1 MGEIITL
8 DKYSKARTM
17 LSASII
23 TQYHTALLG
32 NFVIPF
38 LDTSLV
44 FPAIVQPSID
54 YFVRKHIRFN
64 FNTEGSMMFIR
75 NICSFFF

>member
-1 MGEIITL
+1 
-8 DKYSKARTM
+8 M

-38 LDTSLV
+38 PDTSLV

-64 FNTEGSMMFIR
+64 FNTEGSNDVYKKLIAH
-75 NICSFFF
+75 FF